1 MPRPAAAHLVDAM
14 NRLVEMERSGASGL
28 YAEALRLARAM
39 PACAYAWKVL
49 AESEEEPGTRLGLF
63 RRGVRMV
70 EVMRKA
76 VGGRSP
82 GPRALLRL
90 EILRRDLLRRTAT
103 EAEALGMF
111 DIAIEC
117 LEELC
122 HGDGWG
128 ESETV
133 SRLLG
138 LAFVDLDIDCAQGI
152 VEYELHSAS
161 PGWMRIVHEVLS
173 HGLIQ
178 REEIDLLISQLVTE
192 RLASWRGSL
201 TPFANPDHFLAV
213 AENPQAFHQDAVDL
227 WPAFPVLKAL
237 APLREQIATAIR
249 EYVPS
254 CELMAIDA

>member
-1 MPRPAAAHLVDAM
+1 MPRPAGSHLVDAM
-14 NRLVEMERSGASGL
+14 NRLIEMERSGAGGL
-28 YAEALRLARAM
+28 YGEALRLARTM
-39 PACAYAWKVL
+39 PTCAYAWKVL
-49 AESEEEPGTRLGLF
+49 AENEAEPGTRLGLF

-76 VGGRSP
+76 MGGRSH
-82 GPRALLRL
+82 GPRAMLRL
-90 EILRRDLLRRTAT
+90 EILRRDLLRTTAD
-103 EAEALGMF
+103 EAEMLGMF

-122 HGDGWG
+122 HGDGW
-128 ESETV
+128 EDAETV

-138 LAFVDLDIDCAQGI
+138 LAFVDLDIDRSHGI
-152 VEYELHSAS
+152 VEYELHGASA
-161 PGWMRIVHEVLS
+161 GWMRIVHEILA

-178 REEIDLLISQLVTE
+178 REEIDLLISQLTTE

-201 TPFANPDHFLAV
+201 IPFTDPDHLLAV
-213 AENPQAFHQDAVDL
+213 ATNPQAFYQDAVDL

-254 CELMAIDA
+254 RKFVVIDA